1 MLTDEQEL
9 YDSASD
15 RLDTYRKWIA
25 IATLRAFEVEGTPDQ
40 YTGEPLDSEG
50 ETPIERCVL
59 ILCQAYLDASFI
71 DLERYLNKCPSMGR
85 PFHSFGVYSIK

>member
-25 IATLRAFEVEGTPDQ
+25 IATLRAFEVEGIPDQ

-50 ETPIERCVL
+50 KKPIERRVL
-59 ILCQAYLDASFI
+59 IRCQAYLDAFFI
-71 DLERYLNKCPSMGR
+71 DLEHSLNKYPSMDR
-85 PFHSFGVYSIK
+85 PFRSFGASSIK